1 MEQILKNRLFLIV
14 LCGLTLISGIY
25 GKGKEDQ
32 VGEEKKVRIG
42 FLPDPGALPLILM
55 EDVEAIPFMSA
66 KERDIALAAG
76 ELDGISG
83 DMIGLFHFEKSGSP
97 LKILTLTECRFFITA
112 HPDHQNDE
120 VYQVGISENTV
131 IEYLVDILLEGEQV
145 EKVAVPKVPV
155 RLEMLRTGK
164 LPMACL
170 SDGLAWPLLADGFVN
185 LRDQAETDLTPTV
198 LAFSQRFLD
207 ENPGRAES
215 LRASWNDAVGKINA
229 DTEKYHPLLLEAIRL
244 PNSEDFPMP
253 HFKEV
258 TLPTEEY
265 FNSVKE
271 WYESKYDLKLDI
283 TREDKVIR

>member
-1 MEQILKNRLFLIV
+1 MKTRLCLI
-14 LCGLTLISGIY
+14 LCGLLVLTGLNA
-25 GKGKEDQ
+25 KGKQEAENQD
-32 VGEEKKVRIG
+32 KKVRIG
-42 FLPDPGALPLILM
+42 FMPDPGALPLIVM
-55 EDVEAIPFMSA
+55 DDVEAIPFMSA

-112 HPDHQNDE
+112 HPDHANDG

-131 IEYLVDILLEGEQV
+131 IEYMVDTLLNGEKV
-145 EKVAVPKVPV
+145 EKIAVPQVPV

-185 LRDQAETDLTPTV
+185 LKDQADTDLTPTI
-198 LAFSQRFLD
+198 LAFSEKFLN
-207 ENPGRAES
+207 ENPGRAEA
-215 LRASWNDAVGKINA
+215 LKASWNDAVRKINA
-229 DTEKYHPLLLEAIRL
+229 DPEKFHPQLLDAIRL
-244 PNSEDFPMP
+244 PDAKDFPMP
-253 HFKEV
+253 DFKEI

-265 FNSVKE
+265 FNSVKD
-271 WYESKYDLKLDI
+271 WYETKYDLKLDVS
-283 TREDKVIR
+283 RDGMVIH

>member
-1 MEQILKNRLFLIV
+1 LKNRLFLTV
-14 LCGLTLISGIY
+14 LCGLTLLSGIY
-25 GKGKEDQ
+25 GKGQEAP
-32 VGEEKKVRIG
+32 VLGEQKIRIG
-42 FLPDPGALPLILM
+42 FLPDPGALPLIVM
-55 EDVEAIPFMSA
+55 ENVEAIPFMSA

-131 IEYLVDILLEGEQV
+131 IEYLVDTLLEGEQV

-170 SDGLAWPLLADGFVN
+170 SDGLAWPLLEEGFVN
-185 LRDQAETDLTPTV
+185 LRDQADTNLTPTI
-198 LAFSQRFLD
+198 LAFSQRYLD
-207 ENPGRAES
+207 ENPGMVES
-215 LRASWNDAVGKINA
+215 IRTSWNEAVGKING
-229 DTEKYHPLLLEAIRL
+229 DPEKYHPLLLEAIRL
-244 PNSEDFPMP
+244 PESQDFPMP
-253 HFKEV
+253 YFKGV

-265 FNSVKE
+265 FNSVKD
-271 WYESKYDLKLDI
+271 WYETKYDMELGV
-283 TREDKVIR
+283 TREDKVIH